1 MKPMTIGRLSK
12 AADVKVTTIRYYE
25 SIGLM
30 GTPDR
35 SESGQRLYGEPSVQR
50 LSFIRHARDLGF
62 PMEAIRDLIEL
73 QTMVVSAW
81 ASGDSASACDVKPI
95 TLFMSD
101 GVVAVFLSKDGA
113 LHSLGTWSVNDDTL
127 TMTHNDFPLSGSG
140 QSKEPVNLTILELS
154 ETRFITQNAD
164 SVERKRVRC
173 PDIEITLGHDHD
185 GHGNH

>member
-1 MKPMTIGRLSK
+1 MIMASVFMRSTNAFRRCEKALAATAAIGGKRIRERRVTMRILLLAMSLIWAP
-12 AADVKVTTIRYYE
+12 AAAAE
-25 SIGLM
+25 
-30 GTPDR
+30 TPP
-35 SESGQRLYGEPSVQR
+35 E
-50 LSFIRHARDLGF
+50 
-62 PMEAIRDLIEL
+62 
-73 QTMVVSAW
+73 MVVSAW